1 MRRRCALLV
10 TVAVASAL
18 GVAGTAEA
26 PGAGG
31 GPPPGEIVFASN
43 RATATPGALY
53 ALAATAAPRA
63 LSPRAFTAAGL
74 ATSPKGR
81 AYAFWSNRTG
91 PFRLLISSGE
101 GSGLRTVVISG
112 PTGSDPQYPSWAP
125 VFSPDG
131 TRLLIPYT
139 PARSAGGRLLFALAD
154 VRSGPARRLS
164 LPCEAV
170 PAWSPDGRLLS
181 CTDFSVKRAFV
192 VDLTGHVRFS
202 TPGAAVLW
210 SPDGRL
216 AVAGTASTTVMD
228 ARGRVLQRLSGV
240 ARAWSPDGRLL
251 ALSRGQ
257 SLVLT
262 QPGRPSVARV
272 VERLAG
278 GWVQFTPDG
287 RDLGY
292 SDARGALLLQ
302 PVAGGPTRKL
312 AAGTQAIWSS
322 DDRLAFIVVTD
333 TTAAVEI
340 GDRLGRHARV
350 VARLPFDDH
359 GVFATA
365 WLGDGSRLLANV
377 STRDHADLWAM
388 NTDGSA
394 QRRLT
399 NTGERIG
406 EPAWSADGATLAY
419 SAAPF
424 SGGLCGYCGGS
435 VALAAPDGDALS
447 LVPGANPNQESSEG
461 SPAWSPSGAQLAVTN
476 DFNAGVYVTAL
487 DGSGLAQ
494 IAPDASA
501 SPAWSPDGTTVAYV
515 DSFSGGAIWGVDPTG
530 ANPRRLL
537 PASTLKAF
545 ALAWSPDGK
554 LLAFSTSTGIFVAPA
569 DGSGAPQQVV
579 ASEGAETH
587 GRLSFSPDG
596 NWIAFSTRAGTTHP
610 YSAIA
615 IVRVDGTGLRQLTTG
630 PFDSF
635 DPAWRP
641 YS

>member
-1 MRRRCALLV
+1 
-10 TVAVASAL
+10 
-18 GVAGTAEA
+18 
-26 PGAGG
+26 
-31 GPPPGEIVFASN
+31 
-43 RATATPGALY
+43 
-53 ALAATAAPRA
+53 
-63 LSPRAFTAAGL
+63 
-74 ATSPKGR
+74 
-81 AYAFWSNRTG
+81 
-91 PFRLLISSGE
+91 
-101 GSGLRTVVISG
+101 
-112 PTGSDPQYPSWAP
+112 
-125 VFSPDG
+125 
-131 TRLLIPYT
+131 
-139 PARSAGGRLLFALAD
+139 
-154 VRSGPARRLS
+154 
-164 LPCEAV
+164 
-170 PAWSPDGRLLS
+170 
-181 CTDFSVKRAFV
+181 
-192 VDLTGHVRFS
+192 
-202 TPGAAVLW
+202 
-210 SPDGRL
+210 
-216 AVAGTASTTVMD
+216 
-228 ARGRVLQRLSGV
+228 
-240 ARAWSPDGRLL
+240 
-251 ALSRGQ
+251 
-257 SLVLT
+257 
-262 QPGRPSVARV
+262 
-272 VERLAG
+272 
-278 GWVQFTPDG
+278 
-287 RDLGY
+287 
-292 SDARGALLLQ
+292 
-302 PVAGGPTRKL
+302 
-312 AAGTQAIWSS
+312 
-322 DDRLAFIVVTD
+322 
-333 TTAAVEI
+333 
-340 GDRLGRHARV
+340 V

-359 GVFATA
+359 GVLVTA

-419 SAAPF
+419 SVAPF

-435 VALAAPDGDALS
+435 VALAGPDGDKLS

-487 DGSGLAQ
+487 DGSGLVQ

-579 ASEGAETH
+579 ASKGAVTH

-630 PFDSF
+630 PFDSS

-641 YS
+641 